1 MFSVETKEYLRMN
14 KYFILLLAALLI
26 AGAFISPHEDEPT
39 YITAIL
45 VGAGECRFYYA
56 YLDGEDITIGSL
68 ESEGRIGDSLP
79 VRSPD
84 YSHLKCVFVAEDAKT
99 EDIAAFLSFAHDNLP
114 LCADMAV
121 CEPSLPD
128 ETDGRDRPA
137 AEEVPKLLTG
147 EYSVSI
153 FEYMN
158 YKKIPVVSFDG
169 QGFSVEWR

>member
-1 MFSVETKEYLRMN
+1 MSSVETKEYLRMN

-99 EDIAAFLSFAHDNLP
+99 EDIAAFLSFAHDQTRLHLQRIADNNSLSIETSALHLEILSLFNRMANLV
-114 LCADMAV
+114 CASAN
-121 CEPSLPD
+121 L
-128 ETDGRDRPA
+128 
-137 AEEVPKLLTG
+137 EV
-147 EYSVSI
+147 ERS
-153 FEYMN
+153 
-158 YKKIPVVSFDG
+158 
-169 QGFSVEWR
+169 